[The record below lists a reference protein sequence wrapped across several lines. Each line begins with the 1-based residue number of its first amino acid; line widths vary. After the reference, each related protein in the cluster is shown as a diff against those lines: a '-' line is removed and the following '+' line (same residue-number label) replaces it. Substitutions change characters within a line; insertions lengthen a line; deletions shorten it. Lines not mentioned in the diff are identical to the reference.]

1 MKFKRAMFCELPDL
15 GTEIIDAH
23 TTFACAEVIGE
34 PSLDQKIRDLA
45 AQLGLSAYDLEMI
58 QGITDESI
66 YSPEALESRWPAKP
80 QQHLSV
86 VA

>member
-15 GTEIIDAH
+15 GTEIVNAH
-23 TTFACAEVIGE
+23 AEFVCAKVIGE
-34 PSLDQKIRDLA
+34 PSIDQQIRELA
-45 AQLGLSAYDLEMI
+45 SQLGLSAYDLAMI

-66 YSPEALESRWPAKP
+66 YSPEALEARWPSKP